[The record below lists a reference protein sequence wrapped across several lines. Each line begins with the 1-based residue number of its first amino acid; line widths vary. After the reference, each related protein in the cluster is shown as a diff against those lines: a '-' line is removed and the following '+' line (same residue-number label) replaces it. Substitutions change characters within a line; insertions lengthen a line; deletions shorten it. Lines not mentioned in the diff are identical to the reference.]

1 MIDDNRRLIQK
12 ELKYKQLRE
21 LLRQEINRGELKP
34 GDKIPPEDEIADR
47 YGVSLG
53 TVRQAEA
60 ELANEGLI
68 VRKQGKG
75 TFIAEKKK
83 PMNYSP
89 KVQLTHFF
97 TMTMS

>member
-1 MIDDNRRLIQK
+1 MPIQR

-21 LLRQEINRGELKP
+21 LLRQEIDNEKLKP
-34 GDKIPPEDEIADR
+34 GDKIPPEDEIAKK

-68 VRKQGKG
+68 LRKQGKG
-75 TFIAEKKK
+75 TFIAEKKA
-83 PMNYSP
+83 
-89 KVQLTHFF
+89 
-97 TMTMS
+97 